1 MLSKLQ
7 KKQKEYYAAR
17 GMEVPEPTGGAVQE
31 EESASRKK
39 AGGKRKNGGRGV
51 EDDSDDDG
59 LAEGS
64 AFAMRLQAGGG
75 SKFRR
80 LMFRVMF

>member
-1 MLSKLQ
+1 MVSKLQ

-17 GMEVPEPTGGAVQE
+17 GIDVPEPSGGVE
-31 EESASRKK
+31 REESVSRKK

-51 EDDSDDDG
+51 EDDSEDDG

-75 SKFRR
+75 SEFLR
-80 LMFRVMF
+80 LRFRV